1 MTSEQLTYKSIWD
14 TLSKINVSE
23 HTKAKQGFNYLSWTW
38 AWQTLMQHYP
48 QARIS
53 FREEQEERQGT
64 VMIFATI
71 TIDGLSQEAWL
82 PVMDHKNKAIPY
94 PDQRQRSD
102 AMQRCWVKAAALF
115 GLGLHIY
122 QNEAIPDALLHEEVS
137 DEEVK
142 VLRSLIKAEDE
153 QAIIDWVGTGVQPG
167 IKDLENLKSIHFEG
181 LKEKLE
187 KRKAAA
193 EESQNV

>member
-1 MTSEQLTYKSIWD
+1 MAEQKLTYQSIWG

-38 AWQTLMQHYP
+38 AWQTLMTHYP
-48 QARIS
+48 QARVS
-53 FREEQEERQGT
+53 FREEHEERQGT
-64 VMIFATI
+64 VMIYATI
-71 TIDGLSQEAWL
+71 DIDGFSQEAWL

-102 AMQRCWVKAAALF
+102 AMQRAWVKAAALF

-122 QNEAIPDALLHEEVS
+122 QNEAIPDALLNEEVS
-137 DEEVK
+137 DDELQM
-142 VLRSLIKAEDE
+142 LRSLFDETDE
-153 QAIIDWVGTGVQPG
+153 QAIIDWVGTGMQPG
-167 IKDLENLKSIHFEG
+167 IKDLSSLKSIHFEG

-193 EESQNV
+193 EES